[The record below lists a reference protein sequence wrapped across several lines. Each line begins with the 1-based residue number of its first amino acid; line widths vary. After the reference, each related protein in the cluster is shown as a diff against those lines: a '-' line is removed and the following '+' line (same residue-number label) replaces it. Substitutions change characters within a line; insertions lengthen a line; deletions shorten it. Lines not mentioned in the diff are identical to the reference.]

1 MTRHDDGLAGTP
13 PRLVR
18 DAVRD
23 VVADVAPAELV
34 LVDALRSFDDD
45 TALRRLARARGSR
58 DLLGFGL
65 GEVTILVTS
74 LVWVALDEAVRS
86 AVGAGV
92 ARAGTGMRTW
102 LRARLGRPAPPR
114 SMPALTGDQLRAVR
128 DRVRELAV
136 AADLTPDAAAVLA
149 DRVVAR
155 LATSTGDG
163 SPTPDRDGSGTT
175 LHEAP
180 STADREGSGAARRDG
195 SGTRGHDA
203 SGTAGGDAARTAD
216 PDGGPASTDPD
227 DRDGQR

>member
-1 MTRHDDGLAGTP
+1 MTRHEDGRADTP

-23 VVADVAPAELV
+23 VVADVAPDELV

-74 LVWVALDEAVRS
+74 LVWVALDEVVRS
-86 AVGAGV
+86 AVGAGM

-128 DRVRELAV
+128 DRVCELAV
-136 AADLTPDAAAVLA
+136 AADLTPDAAALLA

-163 SPTPDRDGSGTT
+163 SPTWDGAGFGATGREAPGTASRDGSGT
-175 LHEAP
+175 
-180 STADREGSGAARRDG
+180 ADRAG
-195 SGTRGHDA
+195 SGTA
-203 SGTAGGDAARTAD
+203 SGDAARPAD
-216 PDGGPASTDPD
+216 PDDGPASADPD
-227 DRDGQR
+227 DSDGQR